1 MKIAFVI
8 DDPHF
13 HGGAHVATYALID
26 RLRADGHTV
35 DVVSPGVP
43 TKGVRKWVRGIITHL
58 HIGWYP
64 NWTLDPDGSI
74 RKKLASFDVV
84 CCVGEPSINR
94 KLVSNLPS
102 GVRKVIMIHTDYVY
116 WRKLSPLTKEY
127 TRYDRWWY
135 ARYDCIGVVGKMN
148 ACKMAN
154 ALPQLAGK
162 IMPFHNLFLKEKR
175 IHVQRKR
182 ACPRIVTLM
191 RVGDPQKNTD
201 RYLEV
206 IRRLK
211 DNHIAFDW
219 YVYGGDEAISHY
231 NKMICE
237 MGIDDCFHLEGYTAD
252 PMVKLA
258 HADLSILLSDYEG
271 LPNTIYESFLCG
283 TPVFSTNVGS
293 IAEQIQEGVNG
304 WLVENDTEAI
314 FKKLR
319 QVLTNPTLLVQV
331 SHNLKNYEYDNDS
344 AYREQCKILGIH
356 DKNGERYYNDEV

>member
-8 DDPHF
+8 DDPLF
-13 HGGAHVATYALID
+13 RGGAHVATYALID

-35 DVVSPGVP
+35 DVVSPDVP
-43 TKGVRKWVRGIITHL
+43 TKGVRKWIRGVITHL

-64 NWTLDPDGSI
+64 DWTLDPDGSI

-84 CCVGEPSINR
+84 CCVGEPSISR

-102 GVRKVIMIHTDYVY
+102 GVRKIIMIHTDYVY

-175 IHVQRKR
+175 THVQRKR

-191 RVGDPQKNTD
+191 RVGDPPKNTD

-211 DNHIAFDW
+211 DNHVAFDW

-252 PMVKLA
+252 PMNKLA
-258 HADLSILLSDYEG
+258 EADLSILLSDYEG

-319 QVLTNPTLLVQV
+319 KVLTNPILLDQF
-331 SHNLKNYEYDNDS
+331 SLNLMNYEYDNEM
-344 AYREQCKILGIH
+344 AYNEQCNILGIL
-356 DKNGERYYNDEV
+356 

>member
-64 NWTLDPDGSI
+64 DWTLDPDGSI
-74 RKKLASFDVV
+74 RKKLSTYDAV
-84 CCVGEPSINR
+84 CCLGEPSFYR

-102 GVRKVIMIHTDYVY
+102 GVRKVILIHTDYVY
-116 WRKLSPLTKEY
+116 WRTLSPLTREY

-135 ARYDCIGVVGKMN
+135 SRYDCIGVVGKEN
-148 ACKMAN
+148 ARKMSEAI
-154 ALPQLAGK
+154 PQLANK
-162 IMPFHNLFLKEKR
+162 IKPFHNLFFKEKR
-175 IHVQRKR
+175 THVREER
-182 ACPRIVTLM
+182 AYPRIVTLM
-191 RVGDPQKNTD
+191 RVGDPQKRTD

-206 IRRLK
+206 IRQLK
-211 DNHIAFDW
+211 DDHIAFDW
-219 YVYGGDEAISHY
+219 YVYGGDEAIPQY
-231 NKMICE
+231 NKMIKE
-237 MGIDDCFHLEGYTAD
+237 MGIDDCFHLEGYTSD
-252 PMVKLA
+252 PMSKLA
-258 HADLSILLSDYEG
+258 EADLSALLSDYEG

-283 TPVFSTNVGS
+283 TPVFATNVGS
-293 IAEQIQEGVNG
+293 VAEQIQDGVNG

-314 FKKLR
+314 LNKLR
-319 QVLTNPTLLVQV
+319 LVLTNPILQVQV
-331 SHNLKNYEYDNDS
+331 SHNLKNYEYDNNS
-344 AYREQCKILGIH
+344 AYREQCKILGIYKE
-356 DKNGERYYNDEV
+356 DGNRENY